1 MDNDATEPSSSPADS
16 HAQRFGETPI
26 KEIKNSNT
34 MAMLCHL
41 LSLILLLGFPF
52 GNILGPLIIW
62 LLKRH
67 EDPFIDFCGKESLN
81 FQISMTIYMLI
92 SAVLVFI
99 LVGIVTMLGLMI
111 ANIVLTI
118 TAAIKASEGTHYK
131 YPITIR
137 FIK

>member
-1 MDNDATEPSSSPADS
+1 
-16 HAQRFGETPI
+16 
-26 KEIKNSNT
+26 

-41 LSLILLLGFPF
+41 LSLILLLGFPL

>member
-1 MDNDATEPSSSPADS
+1 
-16 HAQRFGETPI
+16 
-26 KEIKNSNT
+26 
-34 MAMLCHL
+34 
-41 LSLILLLGFPF
+41 
-52 GNILGPLIIW
+52 
-62 LLKRH
+62 
-67 EDPFIDFCGKESLN
+67 
-81 FQISMTIYMLI
+81 MTIYMLI

-99 LVGIVTMLGLMI
+99 LIGIITMLGLML